1 MQVNSVDSWGR
12 HRIEGYGYVT
22 FPSTPG
28 YYEQSISTWRP
39 KGSLYAKIHSYF
51 LGGSVRILEL
61 ENILQSSRLDEF
73 GHKDIV
79 NRFGLETETSGTLK
93 ITFNITR
100 QSFALRQVSRQTL
113 EQKQT
118 REALQLKKYLS
129 EEKLAKVK
137 EHMKE
142 VPVID
147 TYDHGPV
154 MRLTKQ

>member
-100 QSFALRQVSRQTL
+100 QSLYSSCLRNSALRQVSRQTL

-142 VPVID
+142 VPVIE
-147 TYDHGPV
+147 
-154 MRLTKQ
+154 